1 MACITTNTNCPDL
14 LGCPSDQCP
23 DFVIRRHDTKPD
35 LKYDVE
41 DCDGPID
48 LTDLVVEVSMWAKA
62 KLKKAITVDDTYF
75 GLADNIGFEQAFIGD
90 IIVVNKSRAP
100 EQMLITGFDE
110 NNKLIQ
116 VQRGYNGSVI
126 GNYVKGTSIRIFR
139 ILNAVA
145 STEMVKEDVTEI
157 DGTVTTDVIMRS
169 SLVYSWM
176 PNDTCLP
183 GCYWLEFKLLK
194 MLGSPSMMG
203 GLYGASI
210 STPSI
215 SFISYAPETLGCDM
229 GDGVEWVQRF
239 PAMGEGLLVKITDSP
254 TAENVIA

>member
-1 MACITTNTNCPDL
+1 MGCISSNRSCSDS

-48 LTDLVVEVSMWAKA
+48 LTDLVCEVSMWARA
-62 KLKKAITVDDTYF
+62 KLKKAVAIDDTYF
-75 GLADNIGFEQAFIGD
+75 GLADNIGFEQIFIGD
-90 IIVVNKSRAP
+90 IIVVDKPRAP
-100 EQMLITGFDE
+100 EQMIVTGFDE
-110 NNKLIQ
+110 NNKLVQ
-116 VQRGYNGSVI
+116 VQRGYNGSAI
-126 GNYVKGTSIRIFR
+126 GNYSKGTTIRIFR

-145 STEMVKEDVTEI
+145 STEMVKEDITQV
-157 DGTVTTDVIMRS
+157 DGTVTEDVITRS

-183 GCYWLEFKLLK
+183 GCYWFEFKLLK
-194 MLGSPSMMG
+194 MLGSTSMMG
-203 GLYGASI
+203 GYYSASI
-210 STPSI
+210 SAPI
-215 SFISYAPETLGCDM
+215 SFISYASEDMGCDI
-229 GDGVEWVQRF
+229 GDGVDWVQRF
-239 PAMGEGLLVKITDSP
+239 PAAGEGLLIKITDSP